1 MEVIE
6 AIKTRK
12 TIRAFLPE
20 PVSREVL
27 AEVLEVARRAPSW
40 ANTQPWEVAVLGGE
54 VMGEVKAALIDA
66 ATSGETPGSDIPQ
79 IKFEDPYLARSR
91 GLGFG
96 LYEVLG
102 IGREDREKRQE
113 WALQGRKFFD
123 APSALIFYLDAV
135 LGTWSMLDLGLFAQS
150 VMLAA
155 LNFGLGTS
163 SLAVVA
169 AYPKILR
176 RILSI
181 PESKK
186 IAFGMA
192 IGYPDWSHPAN
203 KFQSQREE
211 VENFATWHG
220 F

>member
-1 MEVIE
+1 MDIIE
-6 AIKTRK
+6 TIKIRK
-12 TIRAFLPE
+12 TIRAFLPK
-20 PVSREVL
+20 PVSKEI
-27 AEVLEVARRAPSW
+27 LEELLEAARHSPSW
-40 ANTQPWEVAVLGGE
+40 ANTQPWEMAVLGGD
-54 VMGEVKAALIDA
+54 VIGEVKAALIDV

-79 IKFEDPYLARSR
+79 VRFEDPYLSRSR
-91 GLGFG
+91 GVGAG
-96 LYEVLG
+96 LYEALG
-102 IGREDREKRQE
+102 IGREDQEKRQE

-123 APSALIFYLDAV
+123 APAALIFYLDAN

-155 LNFGLGTS
+155 LNFDLGTS

-192 IGYPDWSHPAN
+192 IGYPDWEHPAN
-203 KFQSQREE
+203 KFQSKREE
-211 VENFATWHG
+211 VDNFAHWY